1 LSAKFA
7 LNAKRAS
14 KNLILMHASRA
25 DYCTAKTKKP
35 CKFLSRLDLHA
46 LSLIDPKEG
55 NENDGI

>member
-1 LSAKFA
+1 MFAKFA

-14 KNLILMHASRA
+14 KNLILMHASPCRLLH
-25 DYCTAKTKKP
+25 CKNEKP

-46 LSLIDPKEG
+46 LSLVDPKEG